1 MTALP
6 NFLADLDS
14 VTFHIGLTTG
24 VICLSIVFWVIGIGQ
39 TF

>member
-14 VTFHIGLTTG
+14 VKFHISLI
-24 VICLSIVFWVIGIGQ
+24 VAVMCMSILIWVVGTDQ
-39 TF
+39 MF